1 MLKPLK
7 KIKSLKH
14 QTLTCKD
21 GFNVLCWNVAKLSQE
36 KDFNIYLN
44 SIIEA
49 EKIDFLLL
57 QEVKEGIEKDISL
70 ADYSY
75 VLSPNMETRNH
86 IFGVM
91 NAFQVACESDKALL
105 TTAQELKY
113 ATHKSSLITLHLMT
127 DQQKLLVVNLHAINF
142 VTARSFKDELHYIKN
157 QISSFNGPLIVAG
170 DFNTWS
176 LKRVTLLKDFAAEL
190 ALEEVPFTNDKHLKK
205 VFKKRLDYV
214 FYRALHVEHSK
225 IIRSKNFSDHN
236 PIIVNFSRQ
245 KLATG

>member
-7 KIKSLKH
+7 KIRSLKH
-14 QTLTCKD
+14 QSLTCKES
-21 GFNVLCWNVAKLSQE
+21 FNVLCWNVAKLSQK
-36 KDFNIYLN
+36 KDFNTYLN
-44 SIIEA
+44 SIIET

-75 VLSPNMETRNH
+75 VLSPNMETKNH

-91 NAFQVACESDKALL
+91 NAFQISCESDKALL

-113 ATHKSSLITLHLMT
+113 ATHKSSLITLHLMA
-127 DQQKLLVVNLHAINF
+127 DQQKFLVVNLHAINF
-142 VTARSFKDELHYIKN
+142 VTTRSFNDELHYIKN

-176 LKRVTLLKDFAAEL
+176 LKRVTLLKDFASEL
-190 ALEEVPFTNDKHLKK
+190 SLQEVIFTDDKHMKK

-214 FYRALHVEHSK
+214 FYRALHVEYSK
-225 IIRSKNFSDHN
+225 IIKSDNFSDHN
-236 PIIVNFSRQ
+236 PIIVNFSNRT
-245 KLATG
+245 LSR